1 MSARARFWLIS
12 FAALLGIATTLSLGR
27 WQLSRAAQK
36 EAMHAAIEEQ
46 KNRPAVDTAALAAAP
61 VPASLVYRTA
71 ALQGQWLSEHTVFLD
86 NRQMDG
92 KPGFFVFT
100 PLRLAATDRVLLVQR
115 GWVPRNF
122 VDRAALPRV
131 ETPKAPVLIEGRIA
145 PPPSKLYAFDTV
157 ETGAIRQNLDLAGF
171 AAETHLPLL
180 GITLLQTGTG
190 DGLRRDW
197 PEPNLG
203 VAKHYGYAFQ
213 WFGLS
218 GLILFLYVWFQMVR
232 PQQRR
237 RRRNTDGT

>member
-1 MSARARFWLIS
+1 VSTRARFWLLLV
-12 FAALLGIATTLSLGR
+12 AALLGMGLTLSLGR
-27 WQLSRAAQK
+27 WQLARAAQK
-36 EAMHAAIEEQ
+36 EALHAAIEEQ
-46 KNRPAVDTAALAAAP
+46 KTRPALDGAALLATP
-61 VPASLVYRTA
+61 VPASLVYRPV
-71 ALQGQWLSEHTVFLD
+71 ALQGQWLADRTVFLD
-86 NRQMDG
+86 NRQIDG

-100 PLRLAATDRVLLVQR
+100 PLRLTGSDRVILVQR

-122 VDRAALPRV
+122 VDRTALPRV
-131 ETPKAPVLIEGRIA
+131 DTPQAQVLVEGRIA
-145 PPPSKLYAFDTV
+145 PPPSKLYDFAAV

-171 AAETHLPLL
+171 AAETGLPLF
-180 GITLLQTGTG
+180 GVTVLQTGAG

-213 WFGLS
+213 WFGLA
-218 GLILFLYVWFQMVR
+218 GLIAFLYVWFQMVR

>member
-1 MSARARFWLIS
+1 VTARARFWLLLI
-12 FAALLGIATTLSLGR
+12 AALLGVALTLSLGR
-27 WQLSRAAQK
+27 WQLSRATQK
-36 EAMHAAIEEQ
+36 EALHAAIEAQ
-46 KNRPAVDTAALAAAP
+46 KARPPLDTAALATAP
-61 VPASLVYRTA
+61 VVASLIYRPV
-71 ALQGQWLSEHTVFLD
+71 ALQGQWLTEYTVFLD

-100 PLRLAATDRVLLVQR
+100 PLRLAGTDRVVLVQR

-122 VDRAALPRV
+122 VDRASLPRV
-131 ETPKAPVLIEGRIA
+131 ETPQAQVLVEGRIA

-171 AAETHLPLL
+171 AAETRLPLL
-180 GITLLQTGTG
+180 GVTLLQTGAG

-213 WFGLS
+213 WFGLA

-237 RRRNTDGT
+237 RRRTTDGT